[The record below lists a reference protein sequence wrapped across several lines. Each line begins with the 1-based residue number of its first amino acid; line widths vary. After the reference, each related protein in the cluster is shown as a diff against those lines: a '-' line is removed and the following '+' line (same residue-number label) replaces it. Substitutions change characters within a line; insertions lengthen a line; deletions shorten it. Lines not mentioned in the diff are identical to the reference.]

1 MGIEPTYPAW
11 KAGVLPL
18 NYTRMCD
25 MSQQKLF
32 YMPYAKMSIG
42 FLKFLL
48 QYYFIYVSIL
58 SKHIFLFTFDKAIP
72 FSKYRKIY
80 ALNSNRQQL
89 KRNRHIALF
98 YSTVNTILIYER
110 SILCLKK
117 IHLSP
122 RIYGTRSLR

>member
-1 MGIEPTYPAW
+1 MGLEPTYPAW

-72 FSKYRKIY
+72 FFKISEN
-80 ALNSNRQQL
+80 LCFEFKQTTIEKKQEIS
-89 KRNRHIALF
+89 IA
-98 YSTVNTILIYER
+98 V
-110 SILCLKK
+110 
-117 IHLSP
+117 
-122 RIYGTRSLR
+122 